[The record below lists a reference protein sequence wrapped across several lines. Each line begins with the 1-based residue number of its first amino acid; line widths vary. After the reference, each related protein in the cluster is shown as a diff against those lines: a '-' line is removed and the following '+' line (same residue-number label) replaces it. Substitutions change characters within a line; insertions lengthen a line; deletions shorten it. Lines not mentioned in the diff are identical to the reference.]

1 LPIRFSSKVPELG
14 KLLQRWKVDISDGK
28 APSKAFL
35 RTLSL
40 TLGVFNVIAVV
51 AAALLPW
58 YAGVPLLLGAMLWN
72 VLMAVS
78 IGKQIAADQ
87 ISIEKNRSLFK
98 RFQNTTRYF
107 ESILQDTSDIIIS
120 LDRDYLILKFNR
132 GAQNHFGYSQ
142 EEIVGKPFEMLFADP
157 ADKERMQPAETGDES
172 ASAEILMKKRDGREI
187 TVNMCV
193 SRMRDGGFVVTA
205 QDITDRKY
213 LEAQLQHKSQ
223 QLEKLSITDDLTN
236 LYNSRHFYSVIRS
249 EFSRLKRHAERK
261 LAIIYMDVDRFKEF
275 NDTEGHQRGDG
286 VLKSLGEVIM
296 ACIRKD
302 IDAGF
307 RYGGDEF
314 VIILPDTDMGQ
325 AKVVAERIQHQFCEM
340 KFGDTSLSIGIAEAK
355 DGDDERTLVRRADFA
370 MYTSK
375 KNGKKRI
382 TLASEDHPGQGEMM
396 EDTVSFPIDDI
407 NEINDF
413 DEA

>member
-1 LPIRFSSKVPELG
+1 VARFSSKIPELG

-28 APSKAFL
+28 APSKAFV

-40 TLGVFNVIAVV
+40 TLGVFNVFAVC
-51 AAALLPW
+51 AAAFLPW
-58 YAGVPLLLGAMLWN
+58 YAGVALLCAAALWN
-72 VLMAVS
+72 ILMAVS

-142 EEIVGKPFEMLFADP
+142 VEIVGKPFEMLFADP
-157 ADKERMQPAETGDES
+157 ADKERMQPADNSDGS
-172 ASAEILMKKRDGREI
+172 ACAEVLMKKRNGREI
-187 TVNMCV
+187 TANMCV
-193 SRMRDGGFVVTA
+193 SKMRDGGFVVTA
-205 QDITDRKY
+205 QDITERKY
-213 LEAQLQHKSQ
+213 LEEQLHQKSE
-223 QLEKLSITDDLTN
+223 QLKKLAITDDLTA
-236 LYNSRHFYSVIRS
+236 LYNSRHFYNVIRS
-249 EFSRLKRHAERK
+249 ELSRLKRHTERK
-261 LAIIYMDVDRFKEF
+261 LAIMYMDVDKFKEY
-275 NDTEGHQRGDG
+275 NDAEGHQMGDG
-286 VLKSLGEVIM
+286 VLRALGEVIM

-314 VIILPDTDMGQ
+314 VVILPDTDMAQ
-325 AKVVAERIQHQFCEM
+325 AKVAAERVQNQFCDL
-340 KFGDTSLSIGIAEAK
+340 KYGQTSLSIGIAEAK
-355 DGDDERTLVRRADFA
+355 VGDDERTLVRRADFA

-382 TLASEDHPGQGEMM
+382 TLATDDYCGPGTEAA
-396 EDTVSFPIDDI
+396 DTASFPI
-407 NEINDF
+407 EEVGGANDTG
-413 DEA
+413 EA